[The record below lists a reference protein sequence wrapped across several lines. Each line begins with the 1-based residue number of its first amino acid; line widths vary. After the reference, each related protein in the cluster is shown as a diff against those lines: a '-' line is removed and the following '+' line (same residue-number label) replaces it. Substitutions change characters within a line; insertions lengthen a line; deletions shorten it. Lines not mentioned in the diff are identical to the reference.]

1 MRKLATFAAAFSA
14 AVFAWRYGLWSLA
27 LGAGLLCLAGLLLAR
42 RKQEEGKAARLRLGL
57 ILGGLA
63 AALLWC
69 GLFSALT
76 VAPWEGRHKE
86 KNVVLTARIDGWPA
100 PNDRGQMV
108 ADARLTD
115 PDTGRS
121 VDGLV
126 YLPGDTEVRPGDGL
140 TLRGTLYLADRVSGG
155 EITYFSSKGVFLRFY
170 VEEVA
175 ALERPET
182 PSFRCWPIL
191 ASARVKESLY
201 SVFDKET
208 APLATAL
215 VLGDKTG
222 LTGHFLAMSRRA
234 GLAHVIVISGMHVS
248 FLAGLMAVFLG
259 RRRRASVVLT
269 LFLLIFFALMAGGT
283 PSAWRAVLLCGAGL
297 MAPLAG
303 RENDPPTS
311 LLAALMVLLAVN
323 PYAAASISLQLSFAA
338 VAGIELLVPGLL
350 KKWTPKRKKG
360 EDWLR
365 GLWRRFR
372 AALAAGLAVSLG
384 AILFTTPLTALY
396 FGSVSIIG
404 PVSNLLSLWA
414 VSGAFLLAVLAAAVH
429 FFLPG
434 AAAVIALPGAW
445 LLKYLL
451 WLVPLLGSLPFAS
464 VTMTSFYYAFG
475 LAVLYGLVCL
485 NLFWP
490 SEGKKRPGVPLACCA
505 VLVAVCVAFTRMEYV
520 LGDMTV
526 AVLDVGQGLS
536 VCIQSGGRTILV
548 DCGGDGYSDAGDVAA
563 DYLADQGIRTLDL
576 LVLTHY
582 HTDHANGVPELLER
596 LEVKEMAL
604 PDVDR
609 EDPLRQAILVQ
620 AAEEG
625 AEVTYITENTVWPL
639 GEEGELTLYAPL
651 GGGGTNERGLA
662 VLASSGDYDAL
673 ITGDMNSQ
681 VEGRLV
687 KYGDLPDIEL
697 LVAGHHGSKYS
708 TGAVLLDAA
717 RPESAVIS
725 AGESNSYGHPAQE
738 TLERLADRDIAIY
751 RTDLSGTV
759 VIHTKGR

>member
-14 AVFAWRYGLWSLA
+14 AVFAWRYGLWPLA

-57 ILGGLA
+57 LLGGLA

-76 VAPWEGRHKE
+76 MAPWEGRHKE
-86 KNVVLTARIDGWPA
+86 KDVVLTARIDGWPA

-155 EITYFSSKGVFLRFY
+155 EITYFSSQGVFLRFY

-182 PSFRCWPIL
+182 PFFRCWPIL
-191 ASARVKESLY
+191 ASARVKEDLY
-201 SVFDKET
+201 GIFDETT
-208 APLATAL
+208 APLAAAL

-222 LTGHFLAMSRRA
+222 LTGNFLAMSRRA

-259 RRRRASVVLT
+259 RRRRSSVLLT

-297 MAPLAG
+297 IAPLVG

-311 LLAALMVLLAVN
+311 LLTALMLLLVVN
-323 PYAAASISLQLSFAA
+323 PYSAASISLQLSFAA

-350 KKWTPKRKKG
+350 KKWTPKRRTG
-360 EDWLR
+360 EHWLR

-396 FGSVSIIG
+396 FGAVSLIG
-404 PVSNLLSLWA
+404 PVSNLLTLWA
-414 VSGAFLLAVLAAAVH
+414 VSDAFLLSVLAVVVRFFLPAAAV
-429 FFLPG
+429 
-434 AAAVIALPGAW
+434 VIALPGVW

-451 WLVPLLGSLPFAS
+451 WLVPLLGNLPFAS

-485 NLFWP
+485 NLFW
-490 SEGKKRPGVPLACCA
+490 SGKKRLRVPVLCCA
-505 VLVAVCVAFTRMEYV
+505 ALVMACVAFTRMEYV

-548 DCGGDGYSDAGDVAA
+548 DCGGDGYNDAGDVAA
-563 DYLADQGIRTLDL
+563 DYLADQGIGTLDL

-596 LEVKEMAL
+596 LEVKAMAL

-609 EDPLRQAILVQ
+609 EDPLRQAILAQ

-651 GGGGTNERGLA
+651 GDGGTNERGLA

-697 LVAGHHGSKYS
+697 LVAGHHGSRAS
-708 TGAVLLDAA
+708 TGDCLLDET
-717 RPESAVIS
+717 RPKQAVIS
-725 AGESNSYGHPAQE
+725 VGEGNSYGHPAQE

>member
-14 AVFAWRYGLWSLA
+14 AVFAWRYGLWPLA
-27 LGAGLLCLAGLLLAR
+27 LGAGMLCLAGLLLAR

-57 ILGGLA
+57 LLGGLA

-76 VAPWEGRHKE
+76 MAPWEGRHKE
-86 KNVVLTARIDGWPA
+86 KDVVLTARIDGWPA

-140 TLRGTLYLADRVSGG
+140 ILRGTLYLADRVSGG
-155 EITYFSSKGVFLRFY
+155 EITYFSSQGVFLRFY

-191 ASARVKESLY
+191 ASARVKEALY
-201 SVFDKET
+201 GIFDET
-208 APLATAL
+208 AAPLSAAL

-222 LTGHFLAMSRRA
+222 LTGNFLAMSRRA

-259 RRRRASVVLT
+259 RRHRSSVLLT

-297 MAPLAG
+297 IAPLVG

-311 LLAALMVLLAVN
+311 LLTALMLLLVVN
-323 PYAAASISLQLSFAA
+323 PYSAASISLQLSFAA

-350 KKWTPKRKKG
+350 KKWTPKRRTG
-360 EDWLR
+360 GHWLR

-396 FGSVSIIG
+396 FGAVSLIG
-404 PVSNLLSLWA
+404 PVSNLLTLWA
-414 VSGAFLLAVLAAAVH
+414 VSDAFLLSVLAVVVRFFLPAAAV
-429 FFLPG
+429 
-434 AAAVIALPGAW
+434 VIALPGGW

-451 WLVPLLGSLPFAS
+451 WLVPLLGNLPFAS

-485 NLFWP
+485 DLFW
-490 SEGKKRPGVPLACCA
+490 SGKKRLRVPVLCCA
-505 VLVAVCVAFTRMEYV
+505 ALVMACVAFTRMEYV

-548 DCGGDGYSDAGDVAA
+548 DCGGDGYNDAGDVAA
-563 DYLADQGIRTLDL
+563 DYLADQGIGTLDL

-596 LEVKEMAL
+596 LEVKAMAL

-609 EDPLRQAILVQ
+609 EDPLRQAILAQ

-651 GGGGTNERGLA
+651 GDGGTNERGLA
-662 VLASSGDYDAL
+662 VLASSGDYDTL

-681 VEGRLV
+681 VESRLV

-697 LVAGHHGSKYS
+697 LVAGHHGSRAS
-708 TGAVLLDAA
+708 TGDCLLDET
-717 RPESAVIS
+717 RPEQAVIS
-725 AGESNSYGHPAQE
+725 VGEGNSYGHPAQE